1 MTEVLT
7 ALSHRWESAVATV
20 LEGVRGVTVSR
31 RCADVPELLSVAEVG
46 LGDTAVISSDLRG
59 IDLAVVNRLRANGI
73 RVIGVHP
80 GDDEA
85 GERRLRQLTVTITL
99 PVDADADRW
108 AEALEEGRAS
118 VDELE
123 ASLRGSGLPVGTD
136 PSGLTDRSGL
146 ADGADGSTPADP
158 VLEDS
163 GRSGDPDGWLPAGS
177 EVGRSGRATDDG
189 TAAGVGRSSGD
200 VGSEPAPDGSRRGPE
215 RAPVVAVWGPTGAPG
230 RTTVATTLAAEVA
243 GRGVEVLLVDA
254 DTYGGCVAQT
264 LGLLDEAPGIAAACR
279 AADQGLLDLPALSRI
294 APSVASGLRVL
305 TGLPKAER
313 WPEVR
318 AAALERVLELSRSLV
333 QVVVVD
339 CGFCLEDDEELSYD
353 TVAPR
358 RNEAT
363 LTSLAASDV
372 VVAVGGADPVALQ
385 RFVRGLQELGTVPSG
400 EPVPV
405 VNRVRSAAVGSRPE
419 SRIADS
425 LLRFA
430 GLSSVRFVPDDPATL
445 DAALLA
451 GRSVVEHAPESPVRA
466 AVADLATAVLPWTV
480 TPAARRDRRE
490 DRRPGRRRPPRG
502 GRSAPVG
509 A

>member
-7 ALSHRWESAVATV
+7 ALSHQWESAVATT

-31 RCADVPELLSVAEVG
+31 RCADVSELLSVAEAG
-46 LGDTAVISSDLRG
+46 LGDTAVVSSDLRG
-59 IDLAVVNRLRANGI
+59 LDLAVVNRLRANRI

-80 GDDEA
+80 ADDEGA
-85 GERRLRQLTVTITL
+85 ERRLRQLTVTTTL
-99 PVDADADRW
+99 PVDADAGRW
-108 AEALEEGRAS
+108 TTSLEEGPSA

-123 ASLRGSGLPVGTD
+123 AALQASGPSEPSEPGATGATGSRGDLRALG
-136 PSGLTDRSGL
+136 
-146 ADGADGSTPADP
+146 DGREAADP
-158 VLEDS
+158 
-163 GRSGDPDGWLPAGS
+163 GPGWLPAGAGDRPS
-177 EVGRSGRATDDG
+177 PGDGDGAADAARPVGAVAGESP
-189 TAAGVGRSSGD
+189 AA
-200 VGSEPAPDGSRRGPE
+200 GSRRGPA

-230 RTTVATTLAAEVA
+230 RTTIATTLAAEVA
-243 GRGVEVLLVDA
+243 RRGIEVLLVDA

-279 AADQGLLDLPALSRI
+279 AADQGLLDLPALSRV
-294 APSVASGLRVL
+294 APTVVPGLRVL

-363 LTSLAASDV
+363 LTSLAASDH
-372 VVAVGGADPVALQ
+372 VVAVSGADPVALQ

-405 VNRVRSAAVGSRPE
+405 VNRVRSVAVGSRPE

-430 GLSSVRFVPDDPATL
+430 GLTSVRFVPDDPGAL
-445 DAALLA
+445 DGALLA
-451 GRSVVEHAPESPVRA
+451 GRSLVEHAPDSPVID
-466 AVADLATAVLPWTV
+466 AVADLATALLPWTV
-480 TPAARRDRRE
+480 PAGQRRDRRE
-490 DRRPGRRRPPRG
+490 RRGRRLSRRG
-502 GRSAPVG
+502 SSAVAG